1 MLKEKKRKKKTRTHD
16 YGAKYIHCAL
26 EEQQEERI
34 LKEKRTSISSLPI
47 EL

>member
-26 EEQQEERI
+26 EEQQ
-34 LKEKRTSISSLPI
+34 KRKNTKREANEHLII
-47 EL
+47 TN